1 MKKKILSLLLALTL
15 VITTI
20 NLPQFAIRTK
30 AATLP
35 TYYSSVDEGY
45 TTPVRDQGA
54 YGTCWSFSIM
64 AAVETNLVKQGLAD
78 RNLDLSEVALAYFL
92 FHSQL
97 DPLGLTAGDGVKAV
111 HSSWLNEGGFADWG
125 MWMLAMNQG
134 LAYENDAPYKGASD
148 NTKLSGELA
157 YNQTPFEVKNI
168 YWEDIQNEDAIKE
181 LVRNYG
187 GVVLSYVMNEKFFDS
202 SRESYYFDGSD
213 FATGHAGLIVGWDD
227 NYSASN
233 FKNTPSRDG
242 AWLIKN
248 SWGENSHGDGY
259 FWMSYD
265 CITQQYGDDWYRRCV
280 AVEMGPKDYDNIY
293 QYDGACGESY
303 VGWNDESANV
313 FRSYTHETLKAVGFA
328 LNESDASYTVTVYTN
343 LKDMKDPTSGTQAAK
358 ASGTFKQAGYY
369 TVDIDDVD
377 LPANTSYSVVVKAQ
391 RGGAVVAVLQEYTS
405 VFPCMDVTA
414 ATMEGQSFEYRYGE
428 WQPSEHNNRIKALT
442 ADVEGNAVE
451 ESKKISSDIS
461 YNGIT
466 FTYNYLTDSL
476 LLNGYT
482 GNSTEL
488 IIPAEVNGSKVVG
501 IQAGAFAE
509 DHRIKKLVAENMDVI
524 GDKAFVNSALEEV
537 ELKNIGEIQ
546 MMAFSNANLKKVR
559 LESIGHLEYMCL
571 SNNHNLT
578 EIELTGHFG
587 TIESITMSETG
598 IKKIVFPDVDN
609 LFNPFSWGDSIEEI
623 EIAGH
628 VKFLELNISESIGY
642 DGQEANPVTGRY
654 NDIQTKLTSFKI
666 SGQVDEAYMPIADMA
681 NTLIDGEALG
691 NAIQDVL
698 FEIGTD
704 GLLYN
709 SAHNKLL
716 FVSPDYSGE
725 SLVINEPVSA
735 YAFAFL
741 ENVKEITLDNV
752 EENSF
757 AKFICLKSLEKLTV
771 NGSGIYTIVGY
782 TPKLTDIYVNDP
794 NAKIILSTNSQKT
807 VDASYCD
814 IFGFNPASVT
824 VHGYAGSCAEEFAR
838 IYSFSF
844 ENIETGEVTAR
855 GTKID
860 GDYILSDDG
869 TVLLG
874 AMRHSGK
881 EVIPEGVVVIG
892 PGVYSDYDDGS
903 GGGVYTITE
912 YEMPD
917 TVEEIGAYAFHG
929 NYGVKSFRMPAH
941 VKVIGEGAFG
951 YCGYLPNMNLGDS
964 LEVLGDSAF
973 VGTAFPEL
981 IIPAS
986 ITSVINSKTF
996 SDLET
1001 KRIVF
1006 EGDVTLNSGEL
1017 GLLGDIQSEPDTIIF
1032 KGRVLDVV
1040 NGGPAFMP
1048 YVFSEVYCAYKDLL
1062 YYNMLYYGAPQY
1074 TDDAELP
1081 NIPDPIDEA
1090 RYALYWDCTQQ
1101 YRNLMNEYANNPYT
1115 YENINET
1122 SKMDINELINGTDG
1136 AEYGEQSGDE
1146 YFDDQTGDTYDEQPE
1161 VWEDDEGDVSGPGA
1175 LVWIILGVLVAGIG
1189 GGVVAVVM
1197 KIKKKKETS
1206 KK

>member
-1 MKKKILSLLLALTL
+1 MKKKILSLVLALTL

-20 NLPQFAIRTK
+20 NLPQFVIRTK
-30 AATLP
+30 AASLP
-35 TYYSSVDEGY
+35 SYYSSVDEGY

-134 LAYENDAPYKGASD
+134 LAYENDAPYKGAND

-157 YNQTPFEVKNI
+157 YNQTPFEVKNV

-187 GVVLSYVMNEKFFDS
+187 GVVLSYVMNEEFFDS

-328 LNESDASYTVTVYTN
+328 LNESDANYTVTVYTD
-343 LKDMKDPTSGTQAAK
+343 LKDMKDPTSGTQATK
-358 ASGTFKQAGYY
+358 VNGTIKQAGYY

-377 LPANTSYSVVVKAQ
+377 LPAGVTYSVVVKAQ
-391 RGGAVVAVLQEYTS
+391 RGGATVSVLQESTS

-414 ATMEGQSFEYRYGE
+414 STLEGQSFEYLYGT
-428 WQPSEHNNRIKALT
+428 WKSSEYNNRIKAYT
-442 ADVEGNAVE
+442 SDVEGKAVE

-461 YNGIT
+461 YDGIT

-476 LLNGYT
+476 LVNGYT

-488 IIPAEVNGSKVVG
+488 IIPTEVNGSKVVG
-501 IQAGAFAE
+501 IQAGAFDG
-509 DHRIKKLVAENMDVI
+509 DHRIKRLVAKDLDVI
-524 GDKAFVNSALEEV
+524 GDKAFFDSALEEL
-537 ELKNIGEIQ
+537 ELGDIGAIQTMAFSKSSLKKAYLKNIGQ
-546 MMAFSNANLKKVR
+546 M
-559 LESIGHLEYMCL
+559 EYMCL
-571 SNNHNLT
+571 GDNHNLT
-578 EIELTGHFG
+578 EIELVGHFDV
-587 TIESITMSETG
+587 INPMSMANVG
-598 IKKIVFPDVDN
+598 VKKIVFPDVDN
-609 LFNPFSWGDSIEEI
+609 LGNPFSWGEQIEEI
-623 EIAGH
+623 EIAGN
-628 VKFLELNISESIGY
+628 VKLLEYNISDTIEY
-642 DGQEANPVTGRY
+642 DGHEVSPATGRY
-654 NDIQTKLTSFKI
+654 NDIKTKLTTFKI
-666 SGQVDEAYMPIADMA
+666 TGQVDEAYMPLADMS

-691 NAIQDVL
+691 KVIHNVS
-698 FEIGTD
+698 FEIGKD
-704 GLLYN
+704 GLMYN
-709 SAHNKLL
+709 SAHDKLL
-716 FVSPDYSGE
+716 FVSPDYAGE
-725 SLVINEPVSA
+725 SIVVDEQVSSA
-735 YAFAFL
+735 AFAFL
-741 ENVKEITLDNV
+741 ENVKEITLNNV
-752 EENSF
+752 EYDNYV
-757 AKFICLKSLEKLTV
+757 KFICLESLEKLTV

-814 IFGFNPASVT
+814 IFGFNTASVT
-824 VHGYAGSCAEEFAR
+824 VHGYAGSYAEEFAK

-855 GTKID
+855 GSKIE
-860 GDYILSDDG
+860 GNYILSEDG

-881 EVIPEGVVVIG
+881 EVIPDGVVVIG
-892 PGVYSDYDDGS
+892 PGVYSGYDDGS
-903 GGGVYTITE
+903 GGAVYVITE

-917 TVEEIGAYAFHG
+917 SVEEICSYAFYG
-929 NYGVKSFRMPAH
+929 NRGVKSIKLPAH
-941 VKVIGEGAFG
+941 VKVIGEGALG
-951 YCGYLPNMNLGDS
+951 YCGYLAELNLGDS
-964 LEVLGDSAF
+964 LETLGNGVFD
-973 VGTAFPEL
+973 GTSFPKL
-981 IIPAS
+981 VVPAS
-986 ITSVINSKTF
+986 YTSCINSFTF
-996 SDLET
+996 SGLDTNE
-1001 KRIVF
+1001 IVF
-1006 EGDVTLNSGEL
+1006 EGDVTLETDVY
-1017 GLLGDIQSEPDTIIF
+1017 GLLTEIEREPDAIYF
-1032 KGRVLDVV
+1032 NGRVLDVV

-1048 YVFSEVYCAYKDLL
+1048 YVFSEIHCAYKDFL

-1074 TDDAELP
+1074 TEESELLE
-1081 NIPDPIDEA
+1081 IPEPVDES

-1101 YRNLMNEYANNPYT
+1101 YYGLVYYYVDNPYT
-1115 YENINET
+1115 YENIYET
-1122 SKMDINELINGTDG
+1122 SKIDINKLIDG
-1136 AEYGEQSGDE
+1136 MSGDDGDDQSGEE
-1146 YFDDQTGDTYDEQPE
+1146 YAEDQTENDYAEQPE
-1161 VWEDDEGDVSGPGA
+1161 SLEDEESEVSSGPGA
-1175 LVWIILGVLVAGIG
+1175 LVWILLGIIVAGIS
-1189 GGVVAVVM
+1189 GGVAAAVL
-1197 KIKKKKETS
+1197 KIKKKKKS
-1206 KK
+1206 